1 MRNNQLIAFI
11 CLLCLINLEAFAQ
24 PKTDVFLQQLLLRNK
39 DSIVQMV
46 LQHPKIYR
54 YQIIY
59 TQINRDKN
67 NHPIAKNYY
76 LNVDSLLYFNPASTV
91 KLPLAF
97 LSLEKLQTLA
107 NKGIDKHTVMRFDS
121 AYPKQKTLYK
131 DSTSA
136 NGLPSIAQFIKKAF
150 LVSDND
156 AYNRMYQFVGQQSI
170 NRNLHEKGYKDARIT
185 SQFLGYSQ
193 DENRHTNPIRFLAAD
208 GKLLYNQPMAFNTDS
223 FDFSHIN
230 KMGIGYL
237 NSNDSLINE
246 PIDFT
251 THNNL
256 SLESLQQLLQSV
268 MLPTSVAPQ
277 KRFNL
282 SADDYHFLYQYLS
295 QFPSETNYP
304 YYDTAKF
311 YDSYVKFYFRN
322 SSHQLPPNIRVF
334 NKVGWAYGSLT
345 DVSYIVDLKNKIEF
359 MITTTIYVNSD
370 GILNDN
376 KYDYETVG
384 HPFLYQIGQTIYNY
398 ELTRK
403 RSHQPNLDA
412 FKIDYDKRIIG
423 DNRVGV
429 KEVDN

>member
-170 NRNLHEKGYKDARIT
+170 NKNLHEKGYKDARIT
-185 SQFLGYSQ
+185 RQFLGYSQ
-193 DENRHTNPIRFLAAD
+193 DENRHTNPIRFVAAD

-282 SADDYHFLYQYLS
+282 SCDDYHFLYQYLS

-304 YYDTAKF
+304 YYDT
-311 YDSYVKFYFRN
+311 S
-322 SSHQLPPNIRVF
+322 
-334 NKVGWAYGSLT
+334 
-345 DVSYIVDLKNKIEF
+345 
-359 MITTTIYVNSD
+359 VN
-370 GILNDN
+370 
-376 KYDYETVG
+376 E
-384 HPFLYQIGQTIYNY
+384 P
-398 ELTRK
+398 
-403 RSHQPNLDA
+403 
-412 FKIDYDKRIIG
+412 
-423 DNRVGV
+423 
-429 KEVDN
+429 